1 MKRKLYYNKEKIY
14 DIFELNSL
22 KNNSKLLDE
31 LIISIPNVSINM
43 DKIPQ
48 SVSILRFNYNYK
60 NLPIDIPPNIKSLYF
75 YEFSYLLEELPN
87 TIEHVM
93 INKGFNHRV
102 DKLGNH
108 FKSIDFGLNFNQP
121 IDNLPSS
128 LEQVIFHEFFT
139 YPINNLP
146 SNIKIIHILNSNY
159 DLMSIKKL
167 PKSLIL
173 LQLKDKKE
181 YYTDFEFTFDLEGKN
196 YISLPIDRIY
206 DSERNLHLRNIY
218 FYKN

>member
-1 MKRKLYYNKEKIY
+1 MKRKFYYNKEI
-14 DIFELNSL
+14 IHNTSELNSL

-31 LIISIPNVSINM
+31 LIISIPNVLINM

-60 NLPIDIPPNIKSLYF
+60 NLPLDIPPNIKSLYF

-87 TIEHVM
+87 TIEHII
-93 INKGFNHRV
+93 INKGFNHKV

-108 FKSIDFGLNFNQP
+108 FKSIDFGLNFNQQ
-121 IDNLPSS
+121 IDDLPSS
-128 LEQVIFHEFFT
+128 LEQVVFHEFFT
-139 YPINNLP
+139 HSINNLP
-146 SNIKIIHILNSNY
+146 SNIKIIHIFNSNY

-173 LQLKDKKE
+173 LQLKDEKE
-181 YYTDFEFTFDLEGKN
+181 YCSEFNFTFDLEGKN
-196 YISLPIDRIY
+196 YISLPIHRIY
-206 DSERNLHLRNIY
+206 DSERNLYLRNIY
-218 FYKN
+218 FYNN